1 MTCSCFLYL
10 FDKKRIPGCH
20 APPKSAFDQQCR
32 DRHKTGGGAFHQNDL
47 TVQGKRDKSSWE

>member
-10 FDKKRIPGCH
+10 FDKKRIPGCR
-20 APPKSAFDQQCR
+20 APPKSAFDQQRR

-47 TVQGKRDKSSWE
+47 TVQGKKG